1 MMRKLQVPSLHSS
14 ASRTLLDLVKFCDE
28 HQAHGDLLDMLERD
42 SAVLIALS
50 QAIAEERKQTNAAH
64 QV

>member
-1 MMRKLQVPSLHSS
+1 
-14 ASRTLLDLVKFCDE
+14 LLDLVKFCDE